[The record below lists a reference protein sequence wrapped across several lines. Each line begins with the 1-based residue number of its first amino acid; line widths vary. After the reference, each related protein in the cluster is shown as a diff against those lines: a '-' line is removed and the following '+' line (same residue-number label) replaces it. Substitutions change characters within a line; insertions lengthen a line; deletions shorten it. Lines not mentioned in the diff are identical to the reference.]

1 MSTLFK
7 FCSTHA
13 FTFFLVSAV
22 ALATFIPASG
32 TFALWFGYATDIAI
46 GALFF
51 LHGARL
57 ARDVAI
63 AGLMHWRLHLVILS
77 TTFILFPALGLAIGY
92 LPETV
97 LPKSLYMGVLFLC
110 LLPSTVQS
118 SIALVSMAG
127 GNVPA
132 AICSA
137 STSNL
142 LGVLLTPML
151 VGLFMHVGHASGGT
165 DSVAAIT
172 KIATQLLLPF
182 LLGQV
187 LQPWIGD
194 WIRKQKNMLLPIDR
208 GSILMVVYL
217 AFSGAVINGIWQ
229 TVSSRDLLVLIVV
242 MFALLMAVL
251 CLSCLNA
258 RMLGF
263 KRADEIAIIICGSTK
278 SLASGVPIA
287 NVLFTQSAVG
297 AIVLPVMVFHQL
309 QLMVCALIAQ
319 RYGASQIADEI
330 ELIEA
335 KPSR

>member
-1 MSTLFK
+1 MSTLSK
-7 FCSTHA
+7 FFSTHA
-13 FTFFLVSAV
+13 FTILLVSAV
-22 ALATFIPASG
+22 ALASILPASG
-32 TFALWFGYATDIAI
+32 PFADWFGYATDIAI

-63 AGLMHWRLHLVILS
+63 AGLLHWRLHITILS
-77 TTFILFPALGLAIGY
+77 LTFILFPALGLLIGY

-97 LPKSLYMGVLFLC
+97 LPKPLYMGVLFLC

-142 LGVLLTPML
+142 LGVLLTPVL
-151 VGLFMHVGHASGGT
+151 AGLFMHVGNTTGST
-165 DSVAAIT
+165 DSLGAIT

-182 LLGQV
+182 LLGQL
-187 LQPWIGD
+187 LQPWVGN
-194 WIRKQKNMLLPIDR
+194 WIRARKNLLLPIDR

-217 AFSGAVINGIWQ
+217 AFSGAVINGIWN
-229 TVSSRDLLVLIVV
+229 TVSVRDLLMLTLIE
-242 MFALLMAVL
+242 FALLLAVL
-251 CLSCLNA
+251 SSSCAIA
-258 RMLGF
+258 RLLGF
-263 KRADEIAIIICGSTK
+263 KRADEIAIVLCGSKK

-287 NVLFTQSAVG
+287 NVLFAGQAVG
-297 AIVLPVMVFHQL
+297 PIVLPVMIFHQM
-309 QLMVCALIAQ
+309 QLMIGAFIAQ
-319 RYGASQIADEI
+319 RYGLKDVDDDI
-330 ELIEA
+330 ELLEA
-335 KPSR
+335 KPTR